1 MEEGRMPEGFDV
13 FLQEFRDM
21 KAQLAQLQAASR
33 IPVAEGVG
41 DLPMAPDS
49 DQDEETDPSWADILR
64 QKRRQ
69 ATGEDAAKFAK
80 LLETAPDLQALK
92 DSRGDVALYCGV
104 PEAPGPRR
112 N

>member
-1 MEEGRMPEGFDV
+1 MPEGFDV

-33 IPVAEGVG
+33 IPAAEGVG
-41 DLPMAPDS
+41 DLPMGPDS
-49 DQDEETDPSWADILR
+49 DQEEEADPSWADILR
-64 QKRRQ
+64 QKHRQ
-69 ATGEDAAKFAK
+69 ATGEDAAKFTT

-92 DSRGDVALYCGV
+92 DSQGDVALYLGV

>member
-1 MEEGRMPEGFDV
+1 MPEGFDV
-13 FLQEFRDM
+13 FLQEFREM

-33 IPVAEGVG
+33 IPPAEGVG
-41 DLPMAPDS
+41 DLPMGSDS

-80 LLETAPDLQALK
+80 LLETAPDLPALR
-92 DSRGDVALYCGV
+92 DSRGDVAVLWSAKSAGTS
-104 PEAPGPRR
+104 AQRS
-112 N
+112 